1 MNYFNEVLSFLERK
15 DIIFLKREKDVIR
28 VSELKLED
36 VGVCY
41 CEYED
46 AYNLDLFETLLEN
59 GIEPFFQDL
68 FEWMNDSNSFTSLLE
83 ENEEPSATEQQKIVE
98 IVSEMEFECLKRVID
113 QPTFDLL
120 GEIRRL
126 FYWEE
131 QVLFAY

>member
-46 AYNLDLFETLLEN
+46 AYKLDLFETLLEN

-98 IVSEMEFECLKRVID
+98 IISEMEFECLKRVID